1 MSYGKTIKLT
11 DDNDWSFNTH
21 KSLELIQ
28 GTDNLVQAVH
38 IILNTFE
45 GEHPFVSN
53 FGTRL
58 QDIIGRKVS
67 DNFIKYTLRNALM
80 KDARIKNVKSIS
92 ITRSRNVVTAKITL
106 QTTAAELID
115 IRSITQW

>member
-1 MSYGKTIKLT
+1 MSYGTTIKLT
-11 DDNDWSFNTH
+11 NDYDWSFNTH
-21 KSLELIQ
+21 KSLELVN
-28 GTDNLVQAVH
+28 GTNNLVQSVN

-45 GEHPFVSN
+45 GEHIVVSN

-58 QDIIGRKVS
+58 QDLIGRKVS

-80 KDARIKNVKSIS
+80 KDARIKNVQSIS
-92 ITRSRNVVTAKITL
+92 ITRNRNVVTAKITL
-106 QTTAAELID
+106 QTSASELID